1 MAADATHDQRDA
13 SPYYTGAFVLG
24 RALHAPWNEGIRVI
38 NRDFARAASAVRAV
52 STISLTHEDFRQQ
65 TDEPDGIAHV
75 YTRAGYGL
83 AGVYGGLP
91 GLYRRARAMLAT
103 QPIGVAHLFGLSLAL
118 APWFRWRK
126 VRVVSHVMATAV
138 EKKYGILDLVSRR
151 ILDRWI
157 DAYAVTSPAL
167 LPSLRGHGVSEA
179 KIVVLPTAVDT
190 AVYCPGDR
198 AAARQ
203 KLGVQPT
210 DRIILYIGKLSPQRF
225 PVPFV
230 RDALLM
236 AGERLGAPMRVFV
249 FGAGAALDGSK
260 YTAEYTQRNS
270 DAVAHAL
277 QGIPHADIQVAC
289 TNLNAEEKV
298 CWLQAADVMLLPFL
312 AAESVEPPLTLLE
325 AMACGAVPLVTP
337 VANRSALV
345 ESGRNGFVC
354 TTSQELAAA
363 LASVFGTRAE
373 GTLPAMQEAARATIL
388 QRHSMA
394 AAAQAAM
401 RLWDRLEPASATVR
415 QRPNLSPIE

>member
-1 MAADATHDQRDA
+1 MATDAAHDQSGA
-13 SPYYTGAFVLG
+13 SPYQTGVLVLG

-38 NRDFARAASAVRAV
+38 NRDFARAASAARAV
-52 STISLTHEDFRQQ
+52 STISLTHEDFRQR
-65 TDEPDGIAHV
+65 TDESGAIEHV

-83 AGVYGGLP
+83 AGIYGGLP
-91 GLYRRARAMLAT
+91 GLYRRARRTLAT
-103 QPIGVAHLFGLSLAL
+103 HPIGVAHLFGLSLAL

-167 LPSLRGHGVSEA
+167 LPSLRGHGVPAS
-179 KIVVLPTAVDT
+179 KIVVLPPAVDT
-190 AVYCPGDR
+190 TVYCPGDQ

-203 KLGVQPT
+203 KLGVQPA
-210 DRIILYIGKLSPQRF
+210 DRIVLYIGKLSPQRF
-225 PVPFV
+225 PVQFV

-260 YTAEYTQRNS
+260 YTAEYTQQNS
-270 DAVAHAL
+270 DAVARAL
-277 QGIPHADIQVAC
+277 QGIPNADIQVVC
-289 TNLNAEEKV
+289 TNLTAEEKV

-325 AMACGAVPLVTP
+325 AMACGAAPLVTP
-337 VANRSALV
+337 VANQSALV

-354 TTSQELAAA
+354 ATSQELATA
-363 LASVFGTRAE
+363 LAFVFGARAD
-373 GTLPAMQEAARATIL
+373 GTLRAIQAAARATIL
-388 QRHSMA
+388 HRHSMA
-394 AAAQAAM
+394 AVAQAAM
-401 RLWDRLEPASATVR
+401 RLWDRLEPASAPLR
-415 QRPNLSPIE
+415 QRPNLYPIE